1 MNRRHFVQTSVLGLG
16 AAMTL
21 RRVGAAD
28 LPDVHFPTEPRA
40 RLAVASYPFR
50 QFVDPKKGTL
60 PLLDFPR
67 MVADRY
73 GVPGIEPLSR
83 HFPGTDAA
91 YLGKLRAVLGKLDMH
106 VVDIPV
112 EVHGSF
118 YDPDPA
124 RRAVAVS
131 GAKHWV
137 DVAEALASPSIR
149 THIEGRK
156 GTKPDASLAAQSL
169 GTVADYGAA
178 KGVVIHLENDDPETE
193 EAFFIVDVITR
204 AAHPW
209 LRGLP
214 DFCNSMLLG
223 KGEDYNY
230 KAMAAM
236 FEHAYGIS
244 HVKDSEVDGKKIF
257 RVDVARTFAIAKA
270 AGYRGYFSM
279 EWEGATEPYAGTQ
292 SLIDASLKALA

>member
-1 MNRRHFVQTSVLGLG
+1 MNRRYFVQTSLLGLG
-16 AAMTL
+16 AAVAV
-21 RRVGAAD
+21 RRLDAAD
-28 LPDVHFPTEPRA
+28 TPDTRFPTDPRA

-60 PLLDFPR
+60 PLLDFPK

-73 GVPGIEPLSR
+73 GLGGIEPHDS
-83 HFPGTDAA
+83 HFPTTDAA
-91 YLGKLRAVLGKLDMH
+91 YLDALRATIEKLKMH
-106 VVDIPV
+106 VVNIPV

-118 YDPDPA
+118 YDPEPA
-124 RRAVAVS
+124 RRTLAVS
-131 GAKHWV
+131 NAKHWV
-137 DVAEALASPSIR
+137 DVAVALGSPSVR
-149 THIEGRK
+149 AHIEGRK
-156 GTKPDASLAAQSL
+156 GTKPDAALAAESL
-169 GTVADYGAA
+169 RAVADYGAT

-193 EAFFIVDVITR
+193 EAFFIVEVITR

-230 KAMAAM
+230 KAMEAM
-236 FEHAYGIS
+236 FAHAHGIS

-257 RVDVARTFAIAKA
+257 RVDVAKTFAIAKA